1 MADFK
6 PVVGYLALHSNL
18 GILPVYLHGTYEAMP
33 KGSNIIKNRK
43 VGARIGRYLE
53 IAELEELTKGLPRT
67 EAYRLI
73 AARVKHEVENLR
85 DQTRR
90 PFDGKELRQRWK
102 AERRKTVASI
112 ES

>member
-1 MADFK
+1 
-6 PVVGYLALHSNL
+6 
-18 GILPVYLHGTYEAMP
+18 MP

-53 IAELEELTKGLPRT
+53 ASDLEEMTKGLART

-85 DQTRR
+85 DETRR
-90 PFDGKELRQRWK
+90 QFDAKELRKLWK
-102 AERRKTVASI
+102 AERRAQVVEKTI
-112 ES
+112 QE